1 MVLGH
6 LLLGTRDRV
15 LPTRNVVH
23 VYFVDVRLVLRQVL
37 LRAWLQAIGAILL
50 VEMQRVIGGDV
61 ARPGGP
67 HLVLGCVPR
76 LLHRWLNHD
85 LHAVVVVL
93 SNLIVLIATHV
104 HLIISSN
111 LLIDAIL
118 KLV

>member
-6 LLLGTRDRV
+6 LWLGARDRV

-23 VYFVDVRLVLRQVL
+23 VYLVDVRLVLQVL
-37 LRAWLQAIGAILL
+37 LRARLQAVGAILL

-85 LHAVVVVL
+85 LHAVVVFL
-93 SNLIVLIATHV
+93 SHLIVLIATRV